1 MSEEFE
7 GAGTE
12 PTDGAVEVAVADPA
26 DTTSEEFSAEASVE
40 TDDEAVDDTDGTVE
54 SESRGDA
61 DHLGGAEESPGGST
75 ERTGNHAVDRVLDS
89 LDELAGKPVDEH
101 VAVFERAHEQL
112 RGALDGP
119 RLPRP

>member
-7 GAGTE
+7 
-12 PTDGAVEVAVADPA
+12 
-26 DTTSEEFSAEASVE
+26 SA
-40 TDDEAVDDTDGTVE
+40 
-54 SESRGDA
+54 
-61 DHLGGAEESPGGST
+61 

-89 LDELAGKPVDEH
+89 LDEIADKPVDEH

-119 RLPRP
+119 RLPQP

>member
-7 GAGTE
+7 ASGAEPVTDDPEADVDGDAQAPGAGAAPVSDESRTE
-12 PTDGAVEVAVADPA
+12 
-26 DTTSEEFSAEASVE
+26 
-40 TDDEAVDDTDGTVE
+40 VE
-54 SESRGDA
+54 SVA
-61 DHLGGAEESPGGST
+61 GAPATEGEPGVVNS

-89 LDELAGKPVDEH
+89 LDELPDKPIEEH

-119 RLPRP
+119 RPPKP